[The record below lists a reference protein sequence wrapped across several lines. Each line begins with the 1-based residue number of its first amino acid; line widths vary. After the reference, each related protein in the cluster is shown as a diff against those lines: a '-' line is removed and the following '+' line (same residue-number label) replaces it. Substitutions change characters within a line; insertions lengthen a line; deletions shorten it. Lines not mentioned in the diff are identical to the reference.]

1 LAGPEL
7 LEQIISLGVVHVVLL
22 DVAWRPGVAMSRGHC
37 RHHDWLSLDS
47 FAGDVALF
55 LIGEPISGYYYRGIG
70 SPEAAAA
77 EQVTDAL
84 PVAFARRPLFARFAR
99 RRSRHF

>member
-1 LAGPEL
+1 
-7 LEQIISLGVVHVVLL
+7 
-22 DVAWRPGVAMSRGHC
+22 MSRGHC

-47 FAGDVALF
+47 FAADVALF

-99 RRSRHF
+99 RAISSFLNDFKYHLEPAGPRARRWRTFEGEK